1 MSTSSSHKI
10 ERSSSNSLLVA
21 SKAIVTLVLPAIVL
35 DGMTEE
41 VIVLCAADES
51 SNAKGLVTSLVGAA
65 DDKIAPELRA
75 PDRTGQRREHELTR
89 RHLKRRARAKCRR
102 YLIYK

>member
-21 SKAIVTLVLPAIVL
+21 SKAGVTLVLPVIDVV
-35 DGMTEE
+35 DMTEE
-41 VIVLCAADES
+41 VIGLCAADES
-51 SNAKGLVTSLVGAA
+51 SDVKGLVTRLVGAA
-65 DDKIAPELRA
+65 DDRIASKSRA